1 MIGLVCE
8 NLNEI
13 NVAELYDN
21 NITIFSNSHIA
32 ADNPNLC
39 LFSKCMAYHFEGV
52 LMVTNLQDAISMIDN
67 NTCKKKIFWVQNID
81 WHRYSPL
88 LYRDILKVFHNNDI
102 KIMAKNKEVF
112 NTLECFI
119 REPDGIMESID
130 AEKILET

>member
-13 NVAELYDN
+13 NAAELYDN

-39 LFSKCMAYHFEGV
+39 LFSKCMTYHFEGV
-52 LMVTNLQDAISMIDN
+52 LMA
-67 NTCKKKIFWVQNID
+67 
-81 WHRYSPL
+81 L